1 MNLRM
6 TVATWIAIA
15 ASATALSA
23 CGSSDETDQAD
34 PSSPSTTSTA
44 DPTPSPSATPS
55 VDSSTDGAIAIRGD
69 WEAPDA
75 DWIVHFQ
82 EDGSYSE
89 DFQGVTDFRVGTYE
103 VDGETVR
110 LIGDDGNTD
119 EGKVSGSG
127 DDLQIAFNLGTLT
140 RQ

>member
-1 MNLRM
+1 M
-6 TVATWIAIA
+6 TVATWAVIAV
-15 ASATALSA
+15 SATALSA
-23 CGSSDETDQAD
+23 CGGSDGADQAD
-34 PSSPSTTSTA
+34 PGSPSTSSTA
-44 DPTPSPSATPS
+44 SPPASPSATPS
-55 VDSSTDGAIAIRGD
+55 VDSSDDGATAIRGD

-75 DWIVHFQ
+75 DWVVHFQ

-89 DFQGVTDFRVGTYE
+89 DFQGVIDFRVGTYE

-119 EGKVSGSG
+119 EGAVSGSG
-127 DDLQIAFNLGTLT
+127 DDLQIEFNLGTLT

>member
-1 MNLRM
+1 M
-6 TVATWIAIA
+6 TVATWAVIAV
-15 ASATALSA
+15 STTTLSA
-23 CGSSDETDQAD
+23 CGGSDGADQAD
-34 PSSPSTTSTA
+34 PGNTATTSTA
-44 DPTPSPSATPS
+44 SPPPSPSATPS
-55 VDSSTDGAIAIRGD
+55 VDSSDDGAIQIRGD

-75 DWIVHFQ
+75 DWVVHFQ

-89 DFQGVTDFRVGTYE
+89 DFQGITDFRIGTYE

-119 EGKVSGSG
+119 DGTVSGSG
-127 DDLQIAFNLGTLT
+127 DDLQITFTLGTLT